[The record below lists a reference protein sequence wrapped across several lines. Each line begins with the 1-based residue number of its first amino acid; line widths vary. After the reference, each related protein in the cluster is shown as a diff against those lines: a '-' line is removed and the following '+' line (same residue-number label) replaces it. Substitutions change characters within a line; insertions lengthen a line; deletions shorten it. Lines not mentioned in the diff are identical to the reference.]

1 MEKKQIIF
9 FLANFNQGGAGKSIV
24 NLCLN
29 LDKKKY
35 DISIICLNRC
45 YYKPILLK
53 KNINVIEINKKKVL
67 FVGTELNRIIKFYSK
82 KKNKIIFVSNLFYT
96 NALVSLFIK
105 RKKNTK
111 IIFTERTPLQELFIY
126 FGFKDLIKKLIIR
139 NILRFNYKRAN
150 VIIAN
155 SKKTANDI
163 NNFSDSK
170 VAHIYPPSFKKFSI
184 NLKNKNR
191 KIKVLNL
198 LAVGRLSV
206 EKNFVF
212 LIRALQKLKNVNFV
226 LKIVGN
232 GPDRKKLEKL
242 VTQLNL
248 QNKIEFL
255 GFKKNIKNLLNKS
268 DLLINTS
275 KFEGFPNVVVEAIS
289 SGVPVISS
297 KSHGGIM
304 EILKKKSF
312 GMTYTKE
319 NEDSLINKI
328 NYFIKKRYLFFIKKK
343 EVKTAFK
350 HFSAKFSCKRYESVF
365 DKL

>member
-1 MEKKQIIF
+1 MKKKHIIF

-67 FVGTELNRIIKFYSK
+67 YAISELNRIIKFYII
-82 KKNKIIFVSNLFYT
+82 KNKKIIFVSNLFYT

-105 RKKNTK
+105 RKKNVK
-111 IIFTERTPLQELFIY
+111 IVFTERTPLQELFIY
-126 FGFKDLIKKLIIR
+126 FGFKDFIKKIIIR

-150 VIIAN
+150 IIIAN

-163 NNFSDSK
+163 KIFSGSETT
-170 VAHIYPPSFKKFSI
+170 HIYPPSFRKYSIKLKK
-184 NLKNKNR
+184 KDK
-191 KIKVLNL
+191 KIKPLIL

-206 EKNFVF
+206 EKNFDF
-212 LIRALQKLKNVNFV
+212 LIKALQKLRKVNFI

-232 GPDRKKLEKL
+232 GPDKKKLEKL
-242 VTQLNL
+242 AIHLNL
-248 QNKIEFL
+248 QKKIKFL
-255 GFKKNIKNLLNKS
+255 GFKKNLKEILNKS
-268 DLLINTS
+268 DLLINAS

-289 SGVPVISS
+289 ASVPVISS

-304 EILKKKSF
+304 EILKKKNF
-312 GMTYTKE
+312 GMTYIND
-319 NEDSLINKI
+319 NEDSLVKKI
-328 NYFIKKRYLFFIKKK
+328 NFFIKKRYLFFIKKK
-343 EVKTAFK
+343 EVKIAFK
-350 HFSAKFSCKRYESVF
+350 EFSAKFSCKKYESVF